1 MAKNTK
7 ATASELNLKAQNI
20 HIKIL
25 LKPSNKSW
33 VETACLCENWLS
45 KK

>member
-1 MAKNTK
+1 MAKNIK
-7 ATASELNLKAQNI
+7 ATASELNLNGQNI
-20 HIKIL
+20 HIELL
-25 LKPSNKSW
+25 LKPSNKPW